1 MEYTKTFNIK
11 LDCDL
16 QRIKKSRFSTLSS
29 FIKTYEIL
37 IKKFE
42 KPLITKNT
50 YSICLYTG
58 YGFPFRTEILNKL
71 NVQYQKDYGRD
82 FNYLM
87 DDDNYC
93 EQQDLIRELIKT
105 YKPKVEQILNEAILR
120 YNTFNRYIC
129 ECGKDVRKDSKNKHL
144 KSKHHF
150 NFINGIIKED
160 TFKCEC
166 GIEVLNKNKN
176 NHFNTH
182 KHKLWEIDNRN
193 DDIEQLNSLHINDFL
208 FQMIRKKEKGI
219 IKKNEL
225 YNEFKFYI
233 EACGIDDTITK
244 YKLYEH
250 MDILFK
256 KCKNGWEGVEI
267 IYSTDD
273 EMEDFNDEIELNDK
287 EP

>member
-1 MEYTKTFNIK
+1 MEYTKTFNIE

-29 FIKTYEIL
+29 FIKIYKIL
-37 IKKFE
+37 LNRFE
-42 KPLITKNT
+42 KPLIKKTT
-50 YSICLYTG
+50 YFLCLYTG
-58 YGFPFRTEILNKL
+58 YSLLFRNEIINKL

-87 DDDNYC
+87 DDDNYYQ
-93 EQQDLIRELIKT
+93 QQDLIRELIKT
-105 YKPKVEQILNEAILR
+105 YKPKIEQILNEAILR

-144 KSKHHF
+144 KSTYHL

-176 NHFNTH
+176 NHFNTN

-193 DDIEQLNSLHINDFL
+193 DDIEQLNSTFITDFL
-208 FQMIRKKEKGI
+208 NQTIREKEKGI

-225 YNEFKFYI
+225 YNQFKFYI
-233 EACGIDDTITK
+233 DDCGNDNTITK

-267 IYSTDD
+267 IYLNEDD
-273 EMEDFNDEIELNDK
+273 MEDF
-287 EP
+287 